1 MDSGKFIAWQEK
13 AKLQRLDAGLPALTT
28 NTHEINPMKTQ
39 LKLISHLAAIAIACG
54 GLCFSAALRA
64 QSGTPD
70 GQSTPDPDANKK
82 EGSYNG
88 AYPSP
93 TPTPPPKK

>member
-1 MDSGKFIAWQEK
+1 MTK
-13 AKLQRLDAGLPALTT
+13 
-28 NTHEINPMKTQ
+28 THEINPMKTH
-39 LKLISHLAAIAIACG
+39 LKLISLFAAIAIACG

-70 GQSTPDPDANKK
+70 GQSTPEPDANKK
-82 EGSYNG
+82 EAAYEG

-93 TPTPPPKK
+93 TPTPTPKR